1 MLKIVNV
8 SGGYSVASETTQ
20 PRRVENTINLQGE
33 KKTKKHHPRK
43 HSDYRLRC

>member
-20 PRRVENTINLQGE
+20 PRRGETILQ
-33 KKTKKHHPRK
+33 RK
-43 HSDYRLRC
+43 VKQLNPVGVKIL